1 MQTEIV
7 KLIIESF
14 PKILL
19 SGITTTIPLTIISFS
34 FALII
39 GTIIALIQF
48 SNIKILKKI
57 ARFYV
62 WIIRG
67 TPILV
72 QLFIV
77 FYGLPKI
84 GILIE
89 PFPAAVLVFSLNE
102 GAYSSETIRAALKA
116 VEKGQL
122 EAAYCIGMTFP
133 QAVYRIILPQAIRI
147 AFPPLSN
154 SIIAM
159 VKDTSLVSNIT
170 VTEMFMATQRIVGR
184 TYEPFIL
191 YLEVGFIYLIFSTIL
206 TILQSKLERALP
218 VYK

>member
-116 VEKGQL
+116 VENRK
-122 EAAYCIGMTFP
+122 E
-133 QAVYRIILPQAIRI
+133 RE
-147 AFPPLSN
+147 
-154 SIIAM
+154 
-159 VKDTSLVSNIT
+159 K
-170 VTEMFMATQRIVGR
+170 VTN
-184 TYEPFIL
+184 
-191 YLEVGFIYLIFSTIL
+191 
-206 TILQSKLERALP
+206 
-218 VYK
+218 